1 MLEFEPGLMI
11 WTTLAFGL
19 LVVLLY
25 KVALPPL
32 LQFLAEREKL
42 IAAALAEAE
51 RVKVESAAQM
61 AEQKAELRGVRE
73 QADQI
78 LARAREEG
86 DRLKKEL
93 VERAS
98 EQAATL
104 ACEAKLDIG
113 REKEQALDAVRN
125 EAAELVA
132 LATSKVLGRL
142 IELSDHKKLI
152 EESLGR

>member
-42 IAAALAEAE
+42 IASSLAKAE
-51 RVKVESAAQM
+51 QDKAESAALL
-61 AEQKAELRGVRE
+61 AEQKAQLRGVRE

-78 LARAREEG
+78 VARARDEG
-86 DRLKKEL
+86 DRLKKEMIQK
-93 VERAS
+93 AT
-98 EQAATL
+98 EQAAFL
-104 ACEAKLDIG
+104 AKEAKLDIG
-113 REKEQALDAVRN
+113 REKEKALDAVRS
-125 EAAELVA
+125 EAAGLVA
-132 LATSKVLGRL
+132 LAASKVLGRT

-152 EESLGR
+152 EESLQR